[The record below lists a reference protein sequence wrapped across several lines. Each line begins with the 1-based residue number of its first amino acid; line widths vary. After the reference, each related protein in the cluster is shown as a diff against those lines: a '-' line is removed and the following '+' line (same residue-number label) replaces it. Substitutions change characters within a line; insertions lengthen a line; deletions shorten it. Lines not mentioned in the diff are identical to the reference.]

1 MITRIK
7 VYIKPQHKSGCNMLS
22 NEEAT
27 VPTRVFFAFSCFFFF
42 LCLKL
47 KEKDTVNHSKK
58 KIIQIGQDILDIK
71 SQHNLN

>member
-7 VYIKPQHKSGCNMLS
+7 VYIKPQHKSGCNLLS

-42 LCLKL
+42 FMSEVKR
-47 KEKDTVNHSKK
+47 EGHS
-58 KIIQIGQDILDIK
+58 Q
-71 SQHNLN
+71 S